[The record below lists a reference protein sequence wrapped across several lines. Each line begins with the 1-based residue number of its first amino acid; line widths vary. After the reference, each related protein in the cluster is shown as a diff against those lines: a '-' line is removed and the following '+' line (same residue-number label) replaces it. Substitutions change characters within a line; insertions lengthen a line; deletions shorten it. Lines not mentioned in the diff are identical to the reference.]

1 MQSHPNSI
9 DQEYSRMPGKYS
21 TMTHEELI
29 EANAA
34 LDEKRNE
41 SVSKIKGEQLK
52 IQDEFDKRAVETQF
66 NNLTDA
72 EKAALRKLALE
83 HEDDG
88 E

>member
-1 MQSHPNSI
+1 
-9 DQEYSRMPGKYS
+9 MPGKYS